1 MMMRRVVPL
10 FTVLALL
17 ASSMP
22 LPAFALSTQAEIMMG
37 REQDEQI
44 VTSSVIETDPLL
56 NAYVQK
62 ISDRLWRQV
71 ARKDLPYSIKI
82 IKSTD
87 VNAFSTEG
95 GYVYVDEGLLDFVQS
110 DDELA
115 GVIGHETGH
124 IERRHAVTLQAKAQA
139 LNLLLGIAS
148 FMSPLIYQFGNLI
161 EAGGIAKMQREDE
174 IQADRYGLQL
184 MARAGYDP
192 DAMITMMQHLKVLQD
207 QKADI
212 VTKYLQDHPDP
223 GPRIAHLMG
232 YPELDPKVVTEQQR
246 LVQAASDEE
255 RARYDYSS
263 IKLAQILKTDPNNSE
278 ALLDLGQDDL
288 ALGLTSKSEQT
299 LDQASQNGSAAARA
313 QASLRIAA
321 LRQMEV
327 QRVSLTR
334 PNLQGLRASMQQA
347 QATQSSAAVQIQA
360 RRDQG
365 RDQLS
370 AVKTRLNALQYEAP
384 NLSGLNVRPGS
395 RTEAVLKNL
404 NAIGR
409 SLNSALSDAGTTI
422 GGVGSLERNKQG
434 GLLKENADILA
445 EMQAPL
451 NTNPIPSDSLE
462 IFPSY
467 PGMIDDLDAADGE
480 MLRAVDASR
489 ASLTMLDQAAG
500 DVDAFL
506 KQFQEALHN
515 TDFTGDVTPT
525 DYNGLV
531 PIMQKALAGVNAA
544 ATAASQADQLYN
556 MARTRQLSTRITLL
570 GLGTSPQRYSTLQYA
585 LQQRFGLNGID
596 YTTMLRDGVS
606 PGDVTVA
613 TILAA
618 DIKSTPQSLLDEAK
632 STHTSIVDVADSH
645 GMHAWPLEIFTGL
658 IYLDYT
664 DDPQK
669 EMHPDS

>member
-1 MMMRRVVPL
+1 MMMRRVVP
-10 FTVLALL
+10 FFAMLALL
-17 ASSMP
+17 ASSVP
-22 LPAFALSTQAEIMMG
+22 LPARALSTQAEIMMG

-44 VTSSVIETDPLL
+44 VTSNVIETDPLL
-56 NAYVQK
+56 NAYVQSVADK
-62 ISDRLWRQV
+62 LWKQV
-71 ARKDLPYSIKI
+71 ERKDLPYSIKI
-82 IKSTD
+82 IKGTD

-95 GYVYVDEGLLDFVQS
+95 GYVYVYEGLLDFVQS

-115 GVIGHETGH
+115 SVIGHETGH

-174 IQADRYGLQL
+174 LQADRYGLQL
-184 MARAGYDP
+184 ISRAGYDP
-192 DAMITMMQHLKVLQD
+192 DAMVTMMQHLEVLQNE
-207 QKADI
+207 KADI
-212 VTKYLQDHPDP
+212 VTKYLQSHPDP

-255 RARYDYSS
+255 RARYEYSS
-263 IKLAQILKTDPNNSE
+263 IKLQQILKTDPTNSE

-299 LDQASQNGSAAARA
+299 LNEASQIGPAAARA
-313 QASLRIAA
+313 QAVERIAA

-327 QRVSLTR
+327 QSVSLVR
-334 PNLQGLRASMQQA
+334 PDLQGLRVSMQQA

-360 RRDQG
+360 RRDEA
-365 RDQLS
+365 RDQLR
-370 AVKTRLNALQYEAP
+370 AVKARLDALQYEAP
-384 NLSGLNVRPGS
+384 NMGNVTVRPGS
-395 RTEAVLKNL
+395 RTEAILKNL
-404 NAIGR
+404 TAMGR

-422 GGVGSLERNKQG
+422 GGVGSLQRNKEG
-434 GLLKENADILA
+434 GLLKQSADILT

-451 NTNPIPSDSLE
+451 NTNPIPPDSLE
-462 IFPSY
+462 ILPSY
-467 PGMIDDLDAADGE
+467 PSMLSDLDAADGE

-489 ASLTMLDQAAG
+489 ASLTMLDQSIG

-506 KQFQEALHN
+506 KQLQEALQN
-515 TDFTGDVTPT
+515 TDFSGDVTPT

-531 PIMQKALAGVNAA
+531 PLMQKALTGVNAA

-596 YTTMLRDGVS
+596 YTTMLHDGVT

-632 STHTSIVDVADSH
+632 RTHTSIVDVADAH

-658 IYLDYT
+658 VYLDYT

>member
-1 MMMRRVVPL
+1 MMMRRVVP
-10 FTVLALL
+10 FFAVLALL
-17 ASSMP
+17 VSSVP
-22 LPAFALSTQAEIMMG
+22 LPARALSTQAEIMMG

-44 VTSSVIETDPLL
+44 VTSNVIETDPLL
-56 NAYVQK
+56 NAYVQHVA
-62 ISDRLWRQV
+62 DRLWKQV

-82 IKSTD
+82 IKGTD

-95 GYVYVDEGLLDFVQS
+95 GYVYVYEGLLDFVQS

-115 GVIGHETGH
+115 SVIGHETGH

-174 IQADRYGLQL
+174 LQADRYGLQL
-184 MARAGYDP
+184 ISRAGYDP
-192 DAMITMMQHLKVLQD
+192 DAMITMMQHLEVLQNE
-207 QKADI
+207 KADI
-212 VTKYLQDHPDP
+212 VTKYLQSHPDP

-255 RARYDYSS
+255 RARYEYSS
-263 IKLAQILKTDPNNSE
+263 IKFAQILKTDPTNSE

-299 LDQASQNGSAAARA
+299 LDEAAQTGSAAARA
-313 QASLRIAA
+313 QAGERIQA
-321 LRQMEV
+321 LREMEV
-327 QRVSLTR
+327 QRVSLVR

-347 QATQSSAAVQIQA
+347 QATQAAAAVQIQA
-360 RRDQG
+360 RRDEA
-365 RDQLS
+365 RDQLT
-370 AVKTRLNALQYEAP
+370 AVKARLNALQYEAP
-384 NLSGLNVRPGS
+384 DMSRVNVRPGS
-395 RTEAVLKNL
+395 RTEAILKNL
-404 NAIGR
+404 TAIGR

-422 GGVGSLERNKQG
+422 GGVGSLQRNKEG
-434 GLLKENADILA
+434 GLLKQSADILS

-451 NTNPIPSDSLE
+451 NANPIPVDSLE
-462 IFPSY
+462 ILPSY
-467 PGMIDDLDAADGE
+467 PSMLTDLDAADGE

-489 ASLTMLDQAAG
+489 ASLTILDQSVG

-506 KQFQEALHN
+506 KQLQDALRN
-515 TDFTGDVTPT
+515 TDFTGDVTPGG
-525 DYNGLV
+525 YNELV
-531 PIMQKALAGVNAA
+531 PLMQKALTGVNAA
-544 ATAASQADQLYN
+544 ATAASQANQLYI

-585 LQQRFGLNGID
+585 LQRRFGLNGID
-596 YTTMLRDGVS
+596 YTTMLHDGVT

-632 STHTSIVDVADSH
+632 STHTSIVDVADAH

-658 IYLDYT
+658 VYLDYT
-664 DDPQK
+664 DNPQK
-669 EMHPDS
+669 EMQPDS